1 VIKTHKRI
9 GSTVDFRYPTH
20 GQLNVLRN
28 VRGKVVNKGDGPAG
42 PFLTV
47 EEDSGKIRS
56 FSTKKIVAGM

>member
-1 VIKTHKRI
+1 M
-9 GSTVDFRYPTH
+9 DFRYPTH